1 MQLTVNPLIVAAALG
16 LLGPAALA
24 DDETGDLQG
33 VAGVWTR
40 VLADGI
46 PSDGPSEFGLGV
58 TPGGSANSGAAISAA
73 PVASGAMGDTIEVI
87 PVDDLLVLDDGTGT
101 TSSWQRLDDAYAV
114 HELQVDGA
122 KIRRTLAMDGDDLL
136 VDITVTRDGVTD
148 EYSERYARSV

>member
-1 MQLTVNPLIVAAALG
+1 MKLAANPLIVAAALG

-24 DDETGDLQG
+24 DDDSGDLQG

-40 VLADGI
+40 VLTNGVADEKPAPGSLPQTGI
-46 PSDGPSEFGLGV
+46 D
-58 TPGGSANSGAAISAA
+58 SASVLA
-73 PVASGAMGDTIEVI
+73 PDTSGAMGDTFEVI

-101 TSSWQRLDDAYAV
+101 TSSWQPLDDACAV
-114 HELQVDGA
+114 HELLVDGA